1 MLHLN
6 FDILDWC
13 SKDYVSALNQSTESL
28 WTWSEPAECFWTCP
42 STSWRVLVWY
52 PSCWVF
58 SLSLCCRLCGSKPES
73 TVITSRSNVM
83 TIKFHSDSSYVDQ
96 GFTAEYETFVPTNR
110 KTWSPFLLV
119 YPTVFSLILSRC
131 FVFGVWL
138 FVAVDQRVPDGSSAP
153 TTCASTRRCTV
164 TAGTTVETAATR
176 TTAVSPNHELWTKH
190 NNMWPDV
197 LFWVWLRLM
206 IINIVDELLSSLNN
220 KLFVWENARKCC

>member
-13 SKDYVSALNQSTESL
+13 SKDYVPVLNQSTESL
-28 WTWSEPAECFWTCP
+28 WTSSEPAECFWTCP

-52 PSCWVF
+52 LSCWVF
-58 SLSLCCRLCGSKPES
+58 SLCLCCRLCGSKPEN

-119 YPTVFSLILSRC
+119 HPTVFVQSFHGALCSVSDCLLPSISVSRTVPVHQQPVHQHDAALWRLERLWRRQRRGQLQWVRTMSCGPNTTTCDGMFCFECGCDSWLLIL
-131 FVFGVWL
+131 
-138 FVAVDQRVPDGSSAP
+138 
-153 TTCASTRRCTV
+153 
-164 TAGTTVETAATR
+164 
-176 TTAVSPNHELWTKH
+176 
-190 NNMWPDV
+190 
-197 LFWVWLRLM
+197 LM
-206 IINIVDELLSSLNN
+206 NYFLV
-220 KLFVWENARKCC
+220 